1 MPPTLSDKGIWGSM
15 VALDQAVQRAVM
27 TSATSGGTPEAL
39 EAGHDLDLA
48 LQRHRTAFVNLLR
61 NPPKNANERYFLI
74 YTFVCV
80 CTRVRACLFI

>member
-1 MPPTLSDKGIWGSM
+1 M

-48 LQRHRTAFVNLLR
+48 LQRHRTAFVTLLR
-61 NPPKNANERYFLI
+61 NPPKNANER
-74 YTFVCV
+74 
-80 CTRVRACLFI
+80 

>member
-1 MPPTLSDKGIWGSM
+1 M

-48 LQRHRTAFVNLLR
+48 LQRHRTAFVTLLR
-61 NPPKNANERYFLI
+61 NPPKNANERYS
-74 YTFVCV
+74 CV
-80 CTRVRACLFI
+80 CACVRALAHAFV